1 MPDVAVL
8 PVSLRQLQYV
18 VAVADLGGFRRAAEA
33 CHVAQPSLS
42 AQVALVERE
51 LGVRVFERNRRGVR
65 VSTAGARVVEQA
77 RRVLMATADLRE
89 VARQVADPF
98 RGTLRIGVIP
108 TVCPYLLPEVAP
120 RLARA
125 FPDLAVV
132 WSEERTSRLVRQ
144 VHEGVIDAAVL
155 ALEADVGD
163 LDHAVLGRDPFVLA
177 ARPGHPLVATRAP
190 ATPDLLKGASVLL
203 LDDGHC
209 LRDQVLG
216 LCRRAGATEAG
227 LRGTSLATLV
237 QMVSASEGVTLLP
250 SVALPVENRR
260 GQLRTRPFAGPGP
273 GRTLALAWRRGA
285 ALADPLAQVAAV
297 MGLVA
302 GLGAVNAARVR
313 RRRPSRRATPS
324 PAA

>member
-1 MPDVAVL
+1 
-8 PVSLRQLQYV
+8 
-18 VAVADLGGFRRAAEA
+18 
-33 CHVAQPSLS
+33 
-42 AQVALVERE
+42 
-51 LGVRVFERNRRGVR
+51 
-65 VSTAGARVVEQA
+65 
-77 RRVLMATADLRE
+77 
-89 VARQVADPF
+89 
-98 RGTLRIGVIP
+98 
-108 TVCPYLLPEVAP
+108 
-120 RLARA
+120 
-125 FPDLAVV
+125 
-132 WSEERTSRLVRQ
+132 
-144 VHEGVIDAAVL
+144 
-155 ALEADVGD
+155 
-163 LDHAVLGRDPFVLA
+163 
-177 ARPGHPLVATRAP
+177 
-190 ATPDLLKGASVLL
+190 LKGASVLL

>member
-1 MPDVAVL
+1 
-8 PVSLRQLQYV
+8 VSLRQLQYI

-65 VSTAGARVVEQA
+65 VSTAGARILDQA
-77 RRVLMATADLRE
+77 RRVLVAAGDLRE

-108 TVCPYLLPEVAP
+108 TVCPYLLPDVAP

-125 FPDLAVV
+125 FPNLTIV

-144 VHEGVIDAAVL
+144 VSEGAIDAAVL
-155 ALEADVGD
+155 ALEAEVGD
-163 LDHAVLGRDPFVLA
+163 LDHAPLGRDPFVLA
-177 ARPGHPLVATRAP
+177 ARPGHPLVAPKAP
-190 ATPDLLKGASVLL
+190 ATPDLLKGAHVLL

-209 LRDQVLG
+209 LRDQVLS
-216 LCRRAGATEAG
+216 LCTRAGATEAG

-250 SVALPVENRR
+250 SVALAVENRR
-260 GQLRTRPFAGPGP
+260 GQLRIRPFAGRGP

-285 ALADPLAQVAAV
+285 ALAGPLGQVAAV
-297 MGLVA
+297 MRLDA
-302 GLGAVNAARVR
+302 GFGAVGATRER
-313 RRRPSRRATPS
+313 RRRRSSRRAGPP